1 MKIDIPAERETHK
14 VPQTYHNMFITFY
27 TPFYI
32 IASHTTCYATYLLYT
47 VYVYHYLLKFWDRH
61 VSQKSSR
68 WNKTWNSSH
77 TWNMQALAPTNTPA
91 SDQLRRCCSPLWAA
105 PPMLKRQG
113 LGDFLVRLMPM
124 AEEHQLSMSTS
135 VPQWPLLLLFAR
147 WWLRWLCLSG
157 SKWTLGHY
165 GLRTAKSWTQM
176 RTHRPGNRDSQVL
189 VIAQRSAKCTEQ
201 VPLQRPSKR
210 RKLVVEALFRTL
222 SFTWTRHLSLV
233 TCISRCFR
241 IQSKLHESWFK

>member
-1 MKIDIPAERETHK
+1 MK
-14 VPQTYHNMFITFY
+14 Y
-27 TPFYI
+27 
-32 IASHTTCYATYLLYT
+32 ASASPNEHT
-47 VYVYHYLLKFWDRH
+47 
-61 VSQKSSR
+61 SG
-68 WNKTWNSSH
+68 
-77 TWNMQALAPTNTPA
+77 
-91 SDQLRRCCSPLWAA
+91 QLRRCCSHLWAA

-135 VPQWPLLLLFAR
+135 VPQWPLLFAR

-189 VIAQRSAKCTEQ
+189 VIAQRSAKYTEQ

-222 SFTWTRHLSLV
+222 SIHLNSAFVTSHLHKSLLQNSKQTAWILV
-233 TCISRCFR
+233 QIIIYSKG
-241 IQSKLHESWFK
+241 IQWDAYHKRQT